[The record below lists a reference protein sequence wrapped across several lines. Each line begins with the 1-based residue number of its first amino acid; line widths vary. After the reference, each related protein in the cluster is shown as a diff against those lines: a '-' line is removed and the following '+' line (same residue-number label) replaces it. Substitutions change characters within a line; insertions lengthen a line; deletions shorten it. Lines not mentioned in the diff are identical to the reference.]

1 MLIQKLRLRHGWSQE
16 QLAHL
21 SGLSVRTIQRIE
33 NGQTP
38 SVESL
43 KSLASVFEMDFSEL
57 RENDM
62 TSANQANG
70 LTQDEELALDQ
81 VRQIKRFYLRVVQSG
96 VFIAILAAIN
106 LTVTPNYLWFLWV
119 ALFWG
124 AALAFKGLRV
134 FDKVPF
140 LNAAWEKRQ
149 VERRLGRQL

>member
-1 MLIQKLRLRHGWSQE
+1 MLIQKLRLQRGWSQE

-38 SVESL
+38 SMESL

-62 TSANQANG
+62 TSTDQAPAV
-70 LTQDEELALDQ
+70 TPDEELALNQ

-96 VFIAILAAIN
+96 VFIALLAAIN
-106 LTVTPNYLWFLWV
+106 LTVNPHFLWSLWV

-124 AALAFKGLRV
+124 LALAFKGLRV
-134 FDKVPF
+134 FDKIPF

-149 VERRLGRQL
+149 VERKLGRQL